1 MKTLRRVFVAQAL
14 LASLA
19 VPLVSWA
26 AGAMPDYKIAGP
38 IKSHNLEVFIIH
50 GSDTAKSQNIQ
61 TMAEAMKANSFKVF
75 ETGNVNELACQNLS
89 SLPVFIQSGDIVKGG
104 RQDRTMQ
111 YDLLVPPHSKKMP
124 LSSFCVE
131 SGRWQKRG
139 SESDS
144 LFSSSM
150 KSLPGRELKLAAKY
164 SADQGAVWASV
175 SKSQGQLRKASMRVT
190 ENASPTSLQMTME
203 NGDIEKTAATYTNDL
218 KTLASKDKD
227 AIGYA
232 FSIDGKLNSAD
243 VYASHDLFVKL
254 WPKLLE
260 ATAVEAVS
268 AGPTAA
274 AAPNSPKPKP
284 VGVDDVKGFLS
295 ASEGAKPALK
305 RISAETS
312 QETRDSAKAVYF
324 ETKTNDNNWLHKNYI
339 MK

>member
-1 MKTLRRVFVAQAL
+1 MKTRYGVFVALTL
-14 LASLA
+14 LASLT
-19 VPLVSWA
+19 VPCVSWA
-26 AGAMPDYKIAGP
+26 TATMPDYKIAGP

-50 GSDTAKSQNIQ
+50 GSDSVHGQNIQ
-61 TMAEAMKANSFKVF
+61 TLSEAMKAKTLKVF
-75 ETGNVNELACQNLS
+75 ETGDVNELACQNLS

-131 SGRWQKRG
+131 SGRWHKRG
-139 SESDS
+139 AESDAV
-144 LFSSSM
+144 FSSSM
-150 KSLPGRELKLAAKY
+150 KSLPGKELKLAAKY
-164 SADQGAVWASV
+164 TADQGAVWASV
-175 SKSQGQLRKASMRVT
+175 SKSQGSLSRQARRVT
-190 ENASPTSLQMTME
+190 DNASPTSLQMSLE
-203 NGDIEKTAATYTNDL
+203 DKDLAKTATTYTNDL

-268 AGPTAA
+268 NISTAGKNAA
-274 AAPNSPKPKP
+274 TPKSLA
-284 VGVDDVKGFLS
+284 VADVRSFLQTT
-295 ASEGAKPALK
+295 EKAKPAMK
-305 RISAETS
+305 KVSDETS

-324 ETKTNDNNWLHKNYI
+324 ETRSNGSGWLHKNYI

>member
-1 MKTLRRVFVAQAL
+1 MTL
-14 LASLA
+14 LAS
-19 VPLVSWA
+19 VSIPYASLA
-26 AGAMPDYKIAGP
+26 AGTLPDYKIDGP
-38 IKSHNLEVFIIH
+38 VKSHNLEVFIIH
-50 GSDTAKSQNIQ
+50 GSDSFHGQNIQ
-61 TMAEAMKANSFKVF
+61 TLAEAMKAKTFKVF
-75 ETGNVNELACQNLS
+75 ETGDVNELACQNLS

-111 YDLLVPPHSKKMP
+111 YDLLVPPHSKRMP

-139 SESDS
+139 SESDAV
-144 LFSSSM
+144 FSSSM
-150 KSLPGRELKLAAKY
+150 KSLPGKELKLAAKY
-164 SADQGAVWASV
+164 TADQGAVWASV
-175 SKSQGQLRKASMRVT
+175 SKSQGQLSKHAMHIT
-190 ENASPTSLQMTME
+190 ENASPTSLQMSLET
-203 NGDIEKTAATYTNDL
+203 GDLAKTATTYTNDL
-218 KTLASKDKD
+218 KSLASKDKD

-268 AGPTAA
+268 AGPRDSKS
-274 AAPNSPKPKP
+274 APSPKP
-284 VGVDDVKGFLS
+284 VAVADVRSFLS
-295 ASEGAKPALK
+295 SSEKAKPALK
-305 RISAETS
+305 KVSAETS

-324 ETKTNDNNWLHKNYI
+324 ETKSNGSGWLHKNYI

>member
-1 MKTLRRVFVAQAL
+1 MKTRYGVFVALTL
-14 LASLA
+14 LASLSISSA
-19 VPLVSWA
+19 SWA
-26 AGAMPDYKIAGP
+26 AATLPDYKIVGP
-38 IKSHNLEVFIIH
+38 VKSHNLEVFIIH
-50 GSDTAKSQNIQ
+50 GSDSVHSQNIQ
-61 TMAEAMKANSFKVF
+61 TLGEAMKAGTLKVF
-75 ETGNVNELACQNLS
+75 ETGDVNELACQNLS

-131 SGRWQKRG
+131 SGRWHKRG
-139 SESDS
+139 SESDAV
-144 LFSSSM
+144 FSSSM
-150 KSLPGRELKLAAKY
+150 KSLPGKELKLAAKY
-164 SADQGAVWASV
+164 TAEQGAVWASV
-175 SKSQGQLRKASMRVT
+175 SKSQGQLGRAAKRIT
-190 ENASPTSLQMTME
+190 ENASPTSLQMSLE
-203 NGDIEKTAATYTNDL
+203 DRDLAKTATTYTNDL
-218 KTLASKDKD
+218 KALASKDKD

-268 AGPTAA
+268 TGSSTGKNAPT
-274 AAPNSPKPKP
+274 PKP
-284 VGVDDVKGFLS
+284 VAVDDVRTFLHS
-295 ASEGAKPALK
+295 GDKAKPALK
-305 RISAETS
+305 QVSAETS

-324 ETKTNDNNWLHKNYI
+324 ETKSNGSGWLHKNYI

>member
-1 MKTLRRVFVAQAL
+1 MKTLRGLFVAQTL

-19 VPLVSWA
+19 VPLVSWGA
-26 AGAMPDYKIAGP
+26 ATMPDYKIASP
-38 IKSHNLEVFIIH
+38 VKSHNLEVFIIH
-50 GSDTAKSQNIQ
+50 GSDTAKGQNIQ
-61 TMAEAMKANSFKVF
+61 TLAEAMKAKTFKVF
-75 ETGNVNELACQNLS
+75 ETGDVNELACQNLS

-111 YDLLVPPHSKKMP
+111 YDLLVPPHSKRMP

-139 SESDS
+139 AESDT

-150 KSLPGRELKLAAKY
+150 KSLPGKELKLAAKY
-164 SADQGAVWASV
+164 SANQGAVWESV
-175 SKSQGQLRKASMRVT
+175 SKSQGQLRRAARRIT

-203 NGDIEKTAATYTNDL
+203 NGDLEKSAATYTNDL
-218 KTLASKDKD
+218 KSLASKDKD

-268 AGPTAA
+268 GNPTTPSPN
-274 AAPNSPKPKP
+274 APKAKP
-284 VGVDDVKGFLS
+284 VAVDDVKGFLS
-295 ASEGAKPALK
+295 SSESAKPALK

-324 ETKTNDNNWLHKNYI
+324 ETKTNDNSWLHKNYI

>member
-1 MKTLRRVFVAQAL
+1 MNTRYGVFVALTL
-14 LASLA
+14 LASLTA
-19 VPLVSWA
+19 PCASWA
-26 AGAMPDYKIAGP
+26 TATLPDYKIDGP
-38 IKSHNLEVFIIH
+38 VKSRNLEVFIIH
-50 GSDTAKSQNIQ
+50 GSDSVRGQNIQ
-61 TMAEAMKANSFKVF
+61 TLSEAMKAKTLKVF

-89 SLPVFIQSGDIVKGG
+89 NLPVFIQSGDIVKGG

-139 SESDS
+139 AESDAV
-144 LFSSSM
+144 FSSSM
-150 KSLPGRELKLAAKY
+150 KALPGKELKLAAKY
-164 SADQGAVWASV
+164 TAEQGAVWASV
-175 SKSQGQLRKASMRVT
+175 SKSQRQLSRQAKQIR
-190 ENASPTSLQMTME
+190 ENASPTSLQMSLE
-203 NGDIEKTAATYTNDL
+203 DKDLAKTATTYTNDL

-268 AGPTAA
+268 NISTADKGAPT
-274 AAPNSPKPKP
+274 PKP
-284 VGVDDVKGFLS
+284 VAVDDVKNFLS
-295 ASEGAKPALK
+295 SSEQGKSALK
-305 RISAETS
+305 KVSSETS
-312 QETRDSAKAVYF
+312 QETRDSAKTVYF
-324 ETKTNDNNWLHKNYI
+324 ESRSDGSGWLHKNYI

>member
-1 MKTLRRVFVAQAL
+1 MKTLRGVFLAQAL

-26 AGAMPDYKIAGP
+26 AGTMPDYKIAGP
-38 IKSHNLEVFIIH
+38 VKSHNLEVFIIH
-50 GSDTAKSQNIQ
+50 GSDTAKGQNIQ
-61 TMAEAMKANSFKVF
+61 TLAEAMKAKTFKVF

-111 YDLLVPPHSKKMP
+111 YDLLVPPNSKKMP

-150 KSLPGRELKLAAKY
+150 KSLPGKELKLAAKY
-164 SADQGAVWASV
+164 TADQGAVWASV
-175 SKSQGQLRKASMRVT
+175 SKSQGQLSKAARRIT

-203 NGDIEKTAATYTNDL
+203 NGELEKSAATYTNDL
-218 KTLASKDKD
+218 KGLASKDKD

-268 AGPTAA
+268 GNSTAS
-274 AAPNSPKPKP
+274 PNSPKPKP
-284 VGVDDVKGFLS
+284 IGVDDVKGFLS
-295 ASEGAKPALK
+295 SSESAKPALK

-324 ETKTNDNNWLHKNYI
+324 ETKTNDNSWLHKNYI